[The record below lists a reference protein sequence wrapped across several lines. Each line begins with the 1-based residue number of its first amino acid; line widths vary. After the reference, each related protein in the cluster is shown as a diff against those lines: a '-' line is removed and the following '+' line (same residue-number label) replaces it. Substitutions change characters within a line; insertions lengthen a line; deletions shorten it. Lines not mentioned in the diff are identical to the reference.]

1 MADIKLPTAEALR
14 NLTTNTPNLVTLNKL
29 IDAQLKGNSCVLLF
43 EDSLKKQELIALGY
57 NLQKVNIGLEDYILV
72 SWRDGSDGWQE

>member
-1 MADIKLPTAEALR
+1 MADIKLPTAESLR

-43 EDSLKKQELIALGY
+43 EDSLNKQELIALGY

>member
-1 MADIKLPTAEALR
+1 MGDIKLPTAEALR

-43 EDSLKKQELIALGY
+43 EDSLNKQELIALGY

>member
-1 MADIKLPTAEALR
+1 MVDIKLPTAEALR

-43 EDSLKKQELIALGY
+43 EDSLNKQELIALGY

>member
-1 MADIKLPTAEALR
+1 MGDIKLPTAEALR

-43 EDSLKKQELIALGY
+43 EDSLNKQELIALGY

-72 SWRDGSDGWQE
+72 SWRDGSDWWQE